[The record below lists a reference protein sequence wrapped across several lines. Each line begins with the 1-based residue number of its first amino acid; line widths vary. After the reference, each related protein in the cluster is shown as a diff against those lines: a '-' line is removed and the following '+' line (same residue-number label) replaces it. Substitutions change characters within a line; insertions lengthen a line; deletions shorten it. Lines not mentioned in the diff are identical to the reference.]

1 MADAWST
8 AKTKMLRRD
17 AQLPRVPHY
26 PARLD
31 RVLLPEPSSADL
43 FGDSSRVICL
53 EPKESLKD
61 ALLLA
66 LFLTLPQ
73 GVSISRKRD
82 VRTKPERVEDNSM
95 MAESSS

>member
-17 AQLPRVPHY
+17 VSVDRP
-26 PARLD
+26 RLD